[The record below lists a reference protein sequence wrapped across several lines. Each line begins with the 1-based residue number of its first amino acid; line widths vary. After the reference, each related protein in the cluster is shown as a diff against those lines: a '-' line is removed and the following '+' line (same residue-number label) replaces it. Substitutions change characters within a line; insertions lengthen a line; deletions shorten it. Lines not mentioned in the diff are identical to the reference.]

1 MGMGKSIG
9 CIMVYKYGIIFLK
22 TESTGTAQYIMKNI
36 IIFINRLD
44 FIILFF
50 FLYFFNIADIYIS
63 FPSSLSYYRSL
74 SSFFF
79 FISKDKLDIY
89 QSTRGTK
96 VTYLGL
102 SSHLVPNIR
111 LETVYIRTKR

>member
-79 FISKDKLDIY
+79 ISKDKLDIHK
-89 QSTRGTK
+89 STRGTK
-96 VTYLGL
+96 VTCFGL
-102 SSHLVPNIR
+102 SRQLVPKIR
-111 LETVYIRTKR
+111 LETV